1 LVTVKKTK
9 ALNNLKKKITS
20 LQFAGTAGADD
31 CAEVKRLL
39 IAAQEA
45 GIEQSV
51 LDDLR
56 ENISVLC
63 PDLILSNYFSFSSKW
78 SSIKPF
84 IHQAGCSGHL
94 LECPRPTAPSG
105 RTDKSQST
113 ELVCRNSCSKKTV
126 IESVAIKSGCHGYT
140 DENKN

>member
-1 LVTVKKTK
+1 MVLLFTLIELIVVIAILVALGAALASVIGNSKKTK

-63 PDLILSNYFSFSSKW
+63 PDLF
-78 SSIKPF
+78 
-84 IHQAGCSGHL
+84 
-94 LECPRPTAPSG
+94 
-105 RTDKSQST
+105 
-113 ELVCRNSCSKKTV
+113 
-126 IESVAIKSGCHGYT
+126 
-140 DENKN
+140 